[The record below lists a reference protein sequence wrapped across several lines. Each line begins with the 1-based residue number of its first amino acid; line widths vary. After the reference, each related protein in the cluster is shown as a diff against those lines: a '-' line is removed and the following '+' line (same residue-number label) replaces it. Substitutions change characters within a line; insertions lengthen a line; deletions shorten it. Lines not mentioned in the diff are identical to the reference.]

1 MMLILYELV
10 LIVKM
15 RNLAHNVALAKTAT
29 MPVPKTNTKWRNN
42 MAIQHLKAISESLTN
57 AQLDYYAQKLIYKE
71 EEAKLLLE
79 TNFEEELG
87 KSRPT
92 VAEKDAFVTLKLKPI
107 KEEVDKASAI
117 VDDLKRSYEIEKL
130 NVKFTG
136 NFLNTI
142 AGVCED
148 DD

>member
-1 MMLILYELV
+1 MLSVRGVDSAKTCTMLIPSWNGKQDMKE
-10 LIVKM
+10 KNDDGGM
-15 RNLAHNVALAKTAT
+15 KF
-29 MPVPKTNTKWRNN
+29 

-87 KSRPT
+87 KKRPT
-92 VAEKDAFVTLKLKPI
+92 VSEKDAFVTLKLKPI

>member
-1 MMLILYELV
+1 MMMSNHAVTVGIARTRPLPA
-10 LIVKM
+10 VKM
-15 RNLAHNVALAKTAT
+15 
-29 MPVPKTNTKWRNN
+29 NTKWGNN

-92 VAEKDAFVTLKLKPI
+92 VAEKDAYVTLKLKPI

>member
-1 MMLILYELV
+1 MTVQKLI
-10 LIVKM
+10 
-15 RNLAHNVALAKTAT
+15 
-29 MPVPKTNTKWRNN
+29 
-42 MAIQHLKAISESLTN
+42 AINERLTN

-92 VAEKDAFVTLKLKPI
+92 VAEKDAYVTLKLKPI
-107 KEEVDKASAI
+107 KEEVDKLSVM
-117 VDDLKRSYEIEKL
+117 VDSLKRDYEIEKL

-142 AGVCED
+142 ATGAGLE
-148 DD
+148 

>member
-1 MMLILYELV
+1 
-10 LIVKM
+10 
-15 RNLAHNVALAKTAT
+15 
-29 MPVPKTNTKWRNN
+29 

-107 KEEVDKASAI
+107 KEEVDKE
-117 VDDLKRSYEIEKL
+117 VDIMKKKILILFLIIDIKMSIIEEIFIPMKIML
-130 NVKFTG
+130 I
-136 NFLNTI
+136 LI
-142 AGVCED
+142 L
-148 DD
+148 

>member
-1 MMLILYELV
+1 MNAVTAHPWTLKMIILS
-10 LIVKM
+10 
-15 RNLAHNVALAKTAT
+15 
-29 MPVPKTNTKWRNN
+29 WRNIK

-92 VAEKDAFVTLKLKPI
+92 VAEKDAYVTLKLKPI

-117 VDDLKRSYEIEKL
+117 VDDLRRSYEIEKL

-136 NFLNTI
+136 NFLNTV
-142 AGVCED
+142 AGVVDE
-148 DD
+148 

>member
-1 MMLILYELV
+1 
-10 LIVKM
+10 M
-15 RNLAHNVALAKTAT
+15 RNHAQGVVNVKTAT
-29 MPVPKTNTKWRNN
+29 MPVPKTNTMMEESN

-92 VAEKDAFVTLKLKPI
+92 VAEKDAYVTLKLKPI

>member
-1 MMLILYELV
+1 
-10 LIVKM
+10 
-15 RNLAHNVALAKTAT
+15 
-29 MPVPKTNTKWRNN
+29 
-42 MAIQHLKAISESLTN
+42 MASQHLKAISEGLTN

-107 KEEVDKASAI
+107 KEEVDKLSVI
-117 VDDLKRSYEIEKL
+117 VESLKRDYEIEKM
-130 NVKFTG
+130 NVRFTG

>member
-1 MMLILYELV
+1 
-10 LIVKM
+10 
-15 RNLAHNVALAKTAT
+15 
-29 MPVPKTNTKWRNN
+29 
-42 MAIQHLKAISESLTN
+42 MAIQHLKAISEGLTN

-107 KEEVDKASAI
+107 REEVDKLS
-117 VDDLKRSYEIEKL
+117 VVVESLKRDYEIEKM
-130 NVKFTG
+130 NVRFTG

>member
-1 MMLILYELV
+1 
-10 LIVKM
+10 
-15 RNLAHNVALAKTAT
+15 
-29 MPVPKTNTKWRNN
+29 
-42 MAIQHLKAISESLTN
+42 MAIQHLKAISEGLTN

-107 KEEVDKASAI
+107 KEEVDKLSVI
-117 VDDLKRSYEIEKL
+117 VESLKRDYEIEKM
-130 NVKFTG
+130 NVRFTG

>member
-1 MMLILYELV
+1 M
-10 LIVKM
+10 
-15 RNLAHNVALAKTAT
+15 T
-29 MPVPKTNTKWRNN
+29 
-42 MAIQHLKAISESLTN
+42 IQHLKAISESLTN

>member
-1 MMLILYELV
+1 MTVQKLI
-10 LIVKM
+10 
-15 RNLAHNVALAKTAT
+15 
-29 MPVPKTNTKWRNN
+29 
-42 MAIQHLKAISESLTN
+42 AINEGLTN

-92 VAEKDAFVTLKLKPI
+92 VAEKDAYVTLKLKPI
-107 KEEVDKASAI
+107 KEEVDKLSVM
-117 VDDLKRSYEIEKL
+117 VDSLKRDYEIEKM

-142 AGVCED
+142 ANGVGLD

>member
-1 MMLILYELV
+1 
-10 LIVKM
+10 
-15 RNLAHNVALAKTAT
+15 
-29 MPVPKTNTKWRNN
+29 

-57 AQLDYYAQKLIYKE
+57 AQLDYYAQKLILKE
-71 EEAKLLLE
+71 EEAKLLLN

-92 VAEKDAFVTLKLKPI
+92 VAEKDAYVTLKLKPI
-107 KEEVDKASAI
+107 KEETDKLSVI
-117 VDDLKRSYEIEKL
+117 VDDLKRDYEIEKM
-130 NVKFTG
+130 NVRFTG

>member
-1 MMLILYELV
+1 
-10 LIVKM
+10 
-15 RNLAHNVALAKTAT
+15 
-29 MPVPKTNTKWRNN
+29 
-42 MAIQHLKAISESLTN
+42 MAIQHLKSINEQLVD
-57 AQLDYYAQKLIYKE
+57 AQLDYSVKKLLYKE
-71 EEAKLLLE
+71 KEAKLLLE

-117 VDDLKRSYEIEKL
+117 VDDLKRSYEIEKI

>member
-1 MMLILYELV
+1 
-10 LIVKM
+10 
-15 RNLAHNVALAKTAT
+15 
-29 MPVPKTNTKWRNN
+29 
-42 MAIQHLKAISESLTN
+42 MAIQHLKAISEGLTN

-107 KEEVDKASAI
+107 KEEVDKLS
-117 VDDLKRSYEIEKL
+117 VVVESLKRDYEIEKM
-130 NVKFTG
+130 NVRFTG

>member
-1 MMLILYELV
+1 MNVSYAMNAVTARHWTLKMIILS
-10 LIVKM
+10 
-15 RNLAHNVALAKTAT
+15 
-29 MPVPKTNTKWRNN
+29 WRKIK

-79 TNFEEELG
+79 TDFEETLG
-87 KSRPT
+87 KKRPT
-92 VAEKDAFVTLKLKPI
+92 VAEKDAYVTLQLKPI
-107 KEEVDKASAI
+107 KEEVDKALVI
-117 VDDLKRSYEIEKL
+117 VEDLKRNYEIEKL